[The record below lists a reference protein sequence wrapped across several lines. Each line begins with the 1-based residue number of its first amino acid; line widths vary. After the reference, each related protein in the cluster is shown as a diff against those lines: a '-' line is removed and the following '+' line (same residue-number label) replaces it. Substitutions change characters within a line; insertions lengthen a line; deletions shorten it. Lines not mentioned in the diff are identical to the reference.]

1 MNYRNLDQTTA
12 FAALAEAEPTCVK
25 CKITPERIADYAI
38 PAGAGLTYRYATM
51 PVSEEHINLLQA
63 LVDEQELIAKYKA
76 LLSGEIINT
85 GEKRLVL
92 HQLTRGRVLGDDA

>member
-1 MNYRNLDQTTA
+1 
-12 FAALAEAEPTCVK
+12 
-25 CKITPERIADYAI
+25 
-38 PAGAGLTYRYATM
+38 M